1 MNKTKH
7 IKIVGIIG
15 LALLAALAVTLCHW
29 PSAIFAVGT
38 VLASVPLVLS
48 EDQIKEFQ
56 SILGE
61 MKGGWAELKALPASF
76 KSFQQDN
83 TQLQQQMTDVRRLLA
98 ARSLYSP
105 RSRVAGLV

>member
-15 LALLAALAVTLCHW
+15 LALLAALAVIFCH
-29 PSAIFAVGT
+29 PAILAFGT

-48 EDQIKEFQ
+48 EEQIKEFQ

-98 ARSLYSP
+98 ARSHY
-105 RSRVAGLV
+105 